1 MKSILILAIIFM
13 IAVNASGQMGSSKV
27 PNSLSFDTVN
37 ALAPVTTGQGMIVF
51 PNAFLWNR
59 SGPTG
64 GYTSENPDDYLFA
77 PAAKNVASYKLEV
90 FSRKGAL
97 VFQSTDVRIGWDGYL
112 ENGAVAQ
119 QGVYVWKASGS
130 FNDGSKFKKNGNVT
144 FIY

>member
-1 MKSILILAIIFM
+1 MVFFLFAAS
-13 IAVNASGQMGSSKV
+13 ASGQMGSSGIQV
-27 PNSLSFDTVN
+27 RQDTVDS
-37 ALAPVTTGQGMIVF
+37 LAPLTPAQGVIIF

-59 SGPTG
+59 SGPTS
-64 GYTSENPDDYLFA
+64 GYTSENPNDFLFA
-77 PAAKNVASYKLEV
+77 PAAKNVASYKLQV

-112 ENGAVAQ
+112 ESGEVAQ
-119 QGVYVWKASGS
+119 QGVYIWKASGS